1 MQQTFLDTSATHVAP
16 ARPCRVSWRVL
27 EANYNNSST
36 RIKTYETDRIDM
48 REHVREAPSL
58 ALHLLH
64 WLRCTTAAAPSAQV
78 IDFGKQDVIT
88 KDTVLIKI
96 DALVYFRITD
106 ARAAVYRVQNLPD
119 AIELLTQATLRDIV
133 AQMTL
138 DDTFSSREQINAVL
152 LSKVQRDAERWGVT
166 ITRVEIFNILPP
178 ADIGEAMQQ
187 QIRAERERRSAV
199 LRADG
204 QRESKAIESRGYA
217 AKLVLQAEGE
227 KSSAVLV
234 AKGHAEA
241 KKVIAQA
248 EAQALALMRE
258 AVAPFNMRGVDY
270 ATAVEYLR
278 TLAQLGSARDGGNT
292 TVTLLPVDTVD
303 GLEKLTGGT
312 GGPVRFG

>member
-1 MQQTFLDTSATHVAP
+1 
-16 ARPCRVSWRVL
+16 
-27 EANYNNSST
+27 ANYNNSST

-48 REHVREAPSL
+48 REHVRE
-58 ALHLLH
+58 
-64 WLRCTTAAAPSAQV
+64 V

-96 DALVYFRITD
+96 DAL
-106 ARAAVYRVQNLPD
+106 
-119 AIELLTQATLRDIV
+119 ATLRDIV

-303 GLEKLTGGT
+303 GLAKLTGGT